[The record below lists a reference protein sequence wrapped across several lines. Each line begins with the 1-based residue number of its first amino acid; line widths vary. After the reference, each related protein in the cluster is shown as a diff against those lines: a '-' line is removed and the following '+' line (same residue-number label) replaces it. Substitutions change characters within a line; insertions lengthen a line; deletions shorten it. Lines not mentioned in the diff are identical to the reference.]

1 MALFSWFKPKSD
13 SHAEPGTPPAAS
25 PHPGRAYTSQ
35 REPEGARPL
44 SPEAERL
51 KSERAKMREQ
61 LYAVVRESMVRVG
74 FLSSNF
80 KFKVLAADPKGHRF
94 IVMMDLP
101 HTFGGDI
108 SQLAEIEPV
117 ICRTARVRHGLTVAA
132 VYWRAELPQPSAA
145 AQASQPPASVLPQR
159 PVPAATTAPA
169 PVAPQPTAAPVAPPP
184 VAAPPTPAPD
194 HKPGFDPVLA
204 DEVSALKRVLAAGGS
219 VLTANIGGP
228 PKTNPV
234 MLTGYEATEIIDSQ
248 MPADS
253 RDNQATLIERQP
265 EDDPFPLLSPTQYG
279 ELR

>member
-13 SHAEPGTPPAAS
+13 SHAEPGTPPVAS
-25 PHPGRAYTSQ
+25 PHSARAHTSQ

-44 SPEAERL
+44 PTEAERL

-61 LYAVVRESMVRVG
+61 LYSVVRESMVRVG

-80 KFKVLAADPKGHRF
+80 KFKVLAADPRGHRF

-132 VYWRAELPQPSAA
+132 VYWRAELPQASAV

-159 PVPAATTAPA
+159 PAPTATAAPA
-169 PVAPQPTAAPVAPPP
+169 PVTPPPTAAPVAPAP

-248 MPADS
+248 MPGDS